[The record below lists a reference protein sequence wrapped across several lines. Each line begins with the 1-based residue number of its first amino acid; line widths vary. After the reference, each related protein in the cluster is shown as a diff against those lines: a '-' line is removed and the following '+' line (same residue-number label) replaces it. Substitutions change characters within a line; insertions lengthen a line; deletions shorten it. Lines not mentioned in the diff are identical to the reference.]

1 MITES
6 DKKPSSNN
14 KKKEEEK
21 TEVDPKKVLQDIKKL
36 KELTR
41 HIRNVQ
47 EGAYRI
53 AEYMIEQGES
63 EFAQTLVANSM
74 IHDQSKFRGIEWDFI
89 GSANCENPDDRHYA
103 INQHQRTNAHHPEF
117 WSGGIHKMPE
127 IYIAEMVCDWY
138 ARSVEMGTDLRDW
151 AKNHAPERFGF
162 TLQQNV
168 WKLIKKYVDII
179 LQPTFD

>member
-1 MITES
+1 MITNSE
-6 DKKPSSNN
+6 KKTST
-14 KKKEEEK
+14 KKQEETKPEIDA
-21 TEVDPKKVLQDIKKL
+21 TKVLRDIKKL

-53 AEYMIEQGES
+53 AEHMIEHGES

-74 IHDQSKFRGIEWDFI
+74 VHDQSKFRGIEWDFI
-89 GSANCENPDDRHYA
+89 GAADCENPDDRHYA
-103 INQHQRTNAHHPEF
+103 INQHQRTNSHHPEY

-151 AKNHAPERFGF
+151 AKNKAPERFGF
-162 TLQQNV
+162 TLQQNT

-179 LQPTFD
+179 LQQPFD